1 MIYEAGEQ
9 QQSSADHSNVA
20 FEPQTNSST
29 SANHQD
35 KLSSEANDIPLTDE
49 DLLQRIHHDENSDAA
64 IAGSDAP
71 ASLLVYTGDGIP
83 VSSSTIID
91 ASKLYGPGTVT
102 IADFAQS
109 QSVTYMASI
118 LSQNEPEDLT
128 GNRRG
133 SNADNGEVSDG
144 LQ

>member
-1 MIYEAGEQ
+1 MIYEAGEQQ

-29 SANHQD
+29 TANNQD

-49 DLLQRIHHDENSDAA
+49 DLLQRIHNDENSDAA

-71 ASLLVYTGDGIP
+71 SLLVYTGDGIP

-133 SNADNGEVSDG
+133 SNHQEENNDG